1 MEEDED
7 GRKWKWTW
15 KWRTYNLA
23 EFPSFGFNHRG
34 INVFEKEY
42 TTFIHMGQ
50 AITSSQFYVYGRYV
64 STKTGYLK
72 HVAQYTAKVQPCV
85 YEPPSSTTSD
95 GVSLSGLAVVVTGA
109 NSGIGLSV
117 ATYCAGKNATVYLLC
132 RSAVRAGEAV
142 ESIKKAVGNP
152 AADLRVVECDVGS
165 MPSVRAAMAEVGRQ
179 QGGRPLHSVVCNAGV
194 MNTKREV
201 VDGLEQMLATHLVIG
216 SYLLAKLA
224 DPLMDQKEGRVVFVS
239 SGGMY
244 NSKFPLLGDREFRAP
259 HHIRRANGLR
269 LREARAGAPRR
280 AADVRLGREGRVL
293 PPWLGGYPCG
303 QRGVRREQEVAGADA
318 QRVGG
323 RRGHLPPCCLQQER
337 ASGRGVLS

>member
-1 MEEDED
+1 
-7 GRKWKWTW
+7 
-15 KWRTYNLA
+15 
-23 EFPSFGFNHRG
+23 
-34 INVFEKEY
+34 
-42 TTFIHMGQ
+42 MGQ

-244 NSKFPLLGDREFRAP
+244 NSKFPSWGIANSEPPTTYDGQMAYVFAKRGQVLLAERLTSDSGVKVVSCHPGWVDTPAVNAAYGESKKWLEPMRNGWEGAEGICHLVACSKSELVGGAFYLDREP
-259 HHIRRANGLR
+259 QCKHIAGLFMT
-269 LREARAGAPRR
+269 
-280 AADVRLGREGRVL
+280 EGSATKNSPAEVDAML
-293 PPWLGGYPCG
+293 EKLK
-303 QRGVRREQEVAGADA
+303 GVTGI
-318 QRVGG
+318 
-323 RRGHLPPCCLQQER
+323 
-337 ASGRGVLS
+337 